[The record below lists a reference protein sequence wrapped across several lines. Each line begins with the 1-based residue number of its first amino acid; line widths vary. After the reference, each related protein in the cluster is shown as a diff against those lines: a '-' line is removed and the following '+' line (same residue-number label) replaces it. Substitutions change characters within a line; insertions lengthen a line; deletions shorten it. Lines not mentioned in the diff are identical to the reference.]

1 MKRGIWLYI
10 ASLHDQIYTEKKL
23 KIPGALLSL
32 PLCSSIITMS
42 SHIKLPTNFQA
53 DPLIQIRWN
62 TFFRVQCEKA
72 PVAEKHKD
80 CKIILGLWYDPTIK
94 RLVPVE
100 SSSK

>member
-1 MKRGIWLYI
+1 
-10 ASLHDQIYTEKKL
+10 
-23 KIPGALLSL
+23 
-32 PLCSSIITMS
+32 MS
-42 SHIKLPTNFQA
+42 SHMTLPTNFQA

-62 TFFRVQCEKA
+62 SFLRVQCEK
-72 PVAEKHKD
+72 PRMTEKHKE